1 MKDDDGIITAD
12 PHDEHGEK
20 FGAGSFKGTTDNVNI
35 VSRVIIY

>member
-20 FGAGSFKGTTDNVNI
+20 FGAGSFKGTY
-35 VSRVIIY
+35 R